1 MMTSLRK
8 RIAIGMTV
16 LSLGTAAFSAYAE
29 ETPAQGRHAHAANK
43 EEAKAKWQEH
53 FAQRQQRLHDS
64 LKLTAQQE
72 PAWATFIAAIKPE
85 MNAAHSDRAAAANMT
100 APQRMEKHLEMAK
113 QHIAKQESHLAA
125 LKTFYAVLSP
135 EQQKIFDEQ
144 AKRLHQ
150 HRRGMMRHHH

>member
-1 MMTSLRK
+1 MTSLRQS
-8 RIAIGMTV
+8 IAIGITV
-16 LSLGTAAFSAYAE
+16 LSLGMATFSAH
-29 ETPAQGRHAHAANK
+29 AQDASAGRHAHAANK
-43 EEAKAKWQEH
+43 EETQAKWQEH

-72 PAWATFIAAIKPE
+72 PAWATFIAAIKPD
-85 MNAAHSDRAAAANMT
+85 MAAAQMDRAATANMT
-100 APQRMEKHLEMAK
+100 APQRMEKQLEMAK

-144 AKRLHQ
+144 AKHMQ
-150 HRRGMMRHHH
+150 HHRRGMMRHHQ